1 MNPSNTN
8 SQISPKEKEIL
19 KLFFQGG
26 LQKYFPRNESRI
38 YLHNLF
44 LDSLKFC
51 VSDFRSGEPTQSEKE
66 CLTSFYTKNYELLYS
81 NLY

>member
-1 MNPSNTN
+1 MNPSNPN
-8 SQISPKEKEIL
+8 IQISPKQKEIY

-26 LQKYFPRNESRI
+26 LQKYFARDESRI

-51 VSDFRSGEPTQSEKE
+51 VSDFNLSEPSQSEIE
-66 CLTSFYTKNYELLYS
+66 CLNSFYEKNFQLL
-81 NLY
+81 NGNFI